1 MSLIEHTSCD
11 SCDQPVAD
19 PATVESLKMLLDY
32 AIAEGAGLH
41 LPVFVLL
48 LKMADLELAKCARGD
63 THLGS
68 DVLSARNPD
77 ARVSP

>member
-11 SCDQPVAD
+11 SCEQPVAD
-19 PATVESLKMLLDY
+19 PATVESLKILLDY

-48 LKMADLELAKCARGD
+48 LKMADLELTKCARGD
-63 THLGS
+63 IHLGA
-68 DVLSARNPD
+68 DVLAARNAD
-77 ARVSP
+77 ERVAP